1 MSLNVTNYEYKPW
14 RVLQHGKS
22 WKWPASACL
31 VCPQETGL
39 DKLFSDK
46 KCKYN
51 WVNNIAQFQI
61 QGIHQRSD
69 LLKQYTFLNQSEN
82 QVQNDTCNSSSQVL
96 THVHVIM
103 IVSVSFKKTC
113 TFLKSIMLGE
123 KTKARLWAVIL
134 LLAFL
139 ATRLRSP
146 NNCCRSILFWG
157 GTKRNRSCNASISLA
172 SDSSLGISKST
183 N

>member
-39 DKLFSDK
+39 DKLFSDEK
-46 KCKYN
+46 HKEI
-51 WVNNIAQFQI
+51 NNIAQFHI

-69 LLKQYTFLNQSEN
+69 LLNQYTFLNQSEN
-82 QVQNDTCNSSSQVL
+82 QVQNDTCNPSSQVL
-96 THVHVIM
+96 TRAHVIM
-103 IVSVSFKKTC
+103 IVSVSFKMNC
-113 TFLKSIMLGE
+113 TFLKSIMFGE

-134 LLAFL
+134 LLALL

-172 SDSSLGISKST
+172 SDSSLGISKSK